1 TPPPVIASV
10 TSLLSTPSMAIRQV
24 IFASSLL
31 AVTVACGSD
40 EGQTAGPPGETVE
53 VALPPFQAPPAIAE
67 LGVRVVR
74 ADGAAAEGA
83 RVRYVDTGAVDPDE
97 LMRVTVGVPD
107 AGRMLDALAT
117 VAVADESGRVAFPW
131 TGGPVL
137 VDAALEDTYRMAAF
151 GQPEGG
157 RMLLHLAR
165 DTGLVAIV
173 RRSDGSPAN
182 EIPVRMTIQR
192 EGGPAVT
199 LAQRMPDPQTG
210 EVRFRDRFGGIDPAA
225 ARGATFAVS
234 CAVVGGRPSP
244 MAFDPA
250 APAGDALALAA
261 PAASQVLVE
270 CIDQRGR
277 PVPMTGFATIE
288 PASGSG
294 VRLRAALERGRC
306 AFTAVAPE
314 SLVRVSIE
322 GPGGERVG
330 EAVEPSALERG
341 GEVVVR
347 VRAQSRA
354 RRGSGSGDG
363 ASRGAPR

>member
-1 TPPPVIASV
+1 
-10 TSLLSTPSMAIRQV
+10 MAIRRAL
-24 IFASSLL
+24 FASSLL
-31 AVTVACGSD
+31 AVTVACGS
-40 EGQTAGPPGETVE
+40 EEAQTVGPPGEVME
-53 VALPPFQAPPAIAE
+53 VALPPFEAPPATAE

-74 ADGAAAEGA
+74 VDGEAAEGA

-107 AGRMLDALAT
+107 AERMLDALAT

-157 RMLLHLAR
+157 RMLLQLAR

-173 RRSDGSPAN
+173 RHADGSQAT

-192 EGGPAVT
+192 EGGPTVT
-199 LAQRMPDPQTG
+199 LAQRMSDPGTG

-225 ARGATFAVS
+225 ARGAIFAVS
-234 CAVVGGRPSP
+234 CAVAGGRLDPVTY
-244 MAFDPA
+244 DPA
-250 APAGDALALAA
+250 ASAGDALLLAA
-261 PAASQVLVE
+261 PAASRVLVE
-270 CIDQRGR
+270 CVEERGR
-277 PVPMTGFATIE
+277 PVPMTGFATVE

-306 AFTAVAPE
+306 VFTAVAPE

-322 GPGGERVG
+322 GPGGERAG

-347 VRAQSRA
+347 VPVE
-354 RRGSGSGDG
+354 
-363 ASRGAPR
+363 PR